1 MSGTIITA
9 VPTNALNGN
18 VALKADGTSGV
29 RSDLVALKRWAVG
42 FMLNAA
48 GSVTVVTG
56 KGGTVTLTPAVGVP
70 IGLEIQQVRNTG
82 TSVANADIVLF
93 YTDI

>member
-9 VPTNALNGN
+9 VPTNALNGD

-42 FMLNAA
+42 FMVNAA
-48 GSVTVVTG
+48 GNVGSIELCLAPRGPGCGVTR
-56 KGGTVTLTPAVGVP
+56 A
-70 IGLEIQQVRNTG
+70 
-82 TSVANADIVLF
+82 SCDA
-93 YTDI
+93 

>member
-1 MSGTIITA
+1 
-9 VPTNALNGN
+9 
-18 VALKADGTSGV
+18 
-29 RSDLVALKRWAVG
+29 
-42 FMLNAA
+42 
-48 GSVTVVTG
+48 
-56 KGGTVTLTPAVGVP
+56 VGVP

>member
-9 VPTNALNGN
+9 IPTNALNGD
-18 VALKADGTSGV
+18 VAKKSNGVAGV
-29 RSDLVALKRWAVG
+29 RSDTLALLRNAVG
-42 FMLNAA
+42 FMINAA
-48 GSVTVVTG
+48 GSVTVVTA
-56 KGGTVTLTPAVGVP
+56 KGGTVTLTPAAGVP
-70 IGLEIQQVRNTG
+70 IGLEIQQVKNTG

>member
-9 VPTNALNGN
+9 IPTNALNGN
-18 VALKADGTSGV
+18 VALKSDGSAGV
-29 RSDLVALKRWAVG
+29 RSDLLGLKRYAIGLMV
-42 FMLNAA
+42 NAA
-48 GSVTVVTG
+48 GSVTVVTA

-82 TSVANADIVLF
+82 TSVANGDIVLF